1 MPRDPSRALAGA
13 LRATFG
19 HIAEAPDARVLV
31 CRLVDSLAAPG
42 DRFQDPFGRL
52 GPHTVRGFSFQ
63 RPIQPR
69 MSRSARTERRARLE
83 LLVGHLG
90 GLTLDEV
97 QPAAAGRG
105 EVQVKP
111 RGGWAASHRW
121 ILGAPL
127 WSRRADVRRARR
139 RRVGSRCPDRLSPAA
154 SFGISTIS
162 NRIAPGREAR
172 PLAVVLSAALELG
185 AVTHRV
191 VLLDFSKILTRSVAA
206 AGRDPSARS
215 PWLLLGRG
223 HP

>member
-1 MPRDPSRALAGA
+1 MRRDPSRALAGA

-97 QPAAAGRG
+97 QPTADGRG

-111 RGGWAASHRW
+111 RGGGPRATVGSWGRPCGRGVPTSAVRVGVASVR
-121 ILGAPL
+121 GAPTDL
-127 WSRRADVRRARR
+127 RPR
-139 RRVGSRCPDRLSPAA
+139 RRVG
-154 SFGISTIS
+154 ISTIT

-172 PLAVVLSAALELG
+172 PLAVVLSAALNPG

-191 VLLDFSKILTRSVAA
+191 VLLVFSKSSRRRWRRQAEIRAH
-206 AGRDPSARS
+206 D
-215 PWLLLGRG
+215 RG
-223 HP
+223 GCS